1 MSKFDADMMKSADE
15 LFAEAR
21 KKAKQKIS
29 LGHDYIYDY
38 HPIGVPWI
46 AKWKVVEDLKIPTMC
61 TNGKVLKYNP
71 EFTNRLTLNAVKWV
85 VLHEAMHLMLG
96 HHVRIGDRNHL
107 GWNAATDL
115 AINSLLKEY
124 AARLGVYQELVN
136 EIKVLMPREGE
147 FAKLPHMRS
156 GEWYY
161 RQLEKDAY
169 NEPPPPPGDE
179 GRPCDEGQPGEGE
192 GQPSDGKGDGE
203 GEGKGEG
210 QPGEGESPG
219 TGTQGEGSEGES
231 VAQEADGKSSTER
244 YKDAIGEHT
253 VIGEVEPSATID
265 EKGMDYAE
273 AEYEETATEAVVLMK
288 SQGKGAGYGV
298 EFIEEMITKKALNN
312 WAKLREYIH
321 KLCFGGL
328 NYKRPHRR
336 RSLHDII
343 FPSRKSKGKSKGAV
357 ITDTSGSMGR
367 NECDEAIVQIS
378 AVLEEWPKTEITL
391 VQCDVQI
398 HDSGT
403 KEFTSADM
411 PLRIPRNW
419 HGRGGTNM
427 QPAIDWLTERK
438 TEFDWAIF
446 VTDMG
451 FSYNSM
457 TESGIPTIFVG
468 VNAGSDIH
476 LPQRSYSYMPVI
488 VD

>member
-1 MSKFDADMMKSADE
+1 MKFDADMMKSADE
-15 LFAEAR
+15 LFAEV
-21 KKAKQKIS
+21 KQKAKQKIN
-29 LGHDYIYDY
+29 LGHEYIYDC

-46 AKWKVVEDLKIPTMC
+46 AKWKVVEDLKVTTMC
-61 TNGKVLKYNP
+61 TDGRVLKYNP

-96 HHVRIGDRNHL
+96 HHIRMGDRNHL
-107 GWNAATDL
+107 AWNAATDL

-124 AARLGVYQELVN
+124 AMRLGVYQELVN
-136 EIKVLMPREGE
+136 DIKILMPREGD
-147 FAKLPHMRS
+147 FAKLPHLRS

-169 NEPPPPPGDE
+169 ENEDPPPPPPPPG
-179 GRPCDEGQPGEGE
+179 GRPCEEGDPGEGEGQPGEGE
-192 GQPSDGKGDGE
+192 GQPGE
-203 GEGKGEG
+203 GEG
-210 QPGEGESPG
+210 PGSE
-219 TGTQGEGSEGES
+219 TQGESSGGEG
-231 VAQEADGKSSTER
+231 VTQGTQEIKSTTER
-244 YKDAIGEHT
+244 YEEVIGENT
-253 VIGEVEPSATID
+253 VIGEVESSATID

-321 KLCFGGL
+321 RLCFGGI
-328 NYKRPHRR
+328 NYRRPHRR
-336 RSLHDII
+336 RSEGDII

-398 HDSGT
+398 HEAGT

-476 LPQRSYSYMPVI
+476 LPQRTYSYMPVI
-488 VD
+488 VE

>member
-1 MSKFDADMMKSADE
+1 M
-15 LFAEAR
+15 
-21 KKAKQKIS
+21 
-29 LGHDYIYDY
+29 G
-38 HPIGVPWI
+38 
-46 AKWKVVEDLKIPTMC
+46 
-61 TNGKVLKYNP
+61 
-71 EFTNRLTLNAVKWV
+71 
-85 VLHEAMHLMLG
+85 
-96 HHVRIGDRNHL
+96 
-107 GWNAATDL
+107 
-115 AINSLLKEY
+115 
-124 AARLGVYQELVN
+124 
-136 EIKVLMPREGE
+136 
-147 FAKLPHMRS
+147 
-156 GEWYY
+156 
-161 RQLEKDAY
+161 
-169 NEPPPPPGDE
+169 
-179 GRPCDEGQPGEGE
+179 
-192 GQPSDGKGDGE
+192 
-203 GEGKGEG
+203 
-210 QPGEGESPG
+210 
-219 TGTQGEGSEGES
+219 
-231 VAQEADGKSSTER
+231 
-244 YKDAIGEHT
+244 
-253 VIGEVEPSATID
+253 
-265 EKGMDYAE
+265 
-273 AEYEETATEAVVLMK
+273 
-288 SQGKGAGYGV
+288 
-298 EFIEEMITKKALNN
+298 
-312 WAKLREYIH
+312 
-321 KLCFGGL
+321 
-328 NYKRPHRR
+328 
-336 RSLHDII
+336 DII